1 MYAHGIFENPLMC
14 SLDACSVL
22 VQVMTILNQDLPE
35 IRGLTDEEKNIMYA
49 ILDKGEN
56 TVTLTCSKLVFLSF

>member
-1 MYAHGIFENPLMC
+1 MC

-56 TVTLTCSKLVFLSF
+56 TVILICSKLVFLSF